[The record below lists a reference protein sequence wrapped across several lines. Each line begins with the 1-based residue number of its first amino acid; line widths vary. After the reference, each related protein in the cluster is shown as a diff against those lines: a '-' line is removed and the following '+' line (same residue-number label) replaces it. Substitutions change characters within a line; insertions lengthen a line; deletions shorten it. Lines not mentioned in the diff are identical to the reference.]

1 MFADGKS
8 VWEAL
13 AADRSIPISNSLTC
27 PSVLLLSRNLRGSLP
42 FISSSLQSTMVPAS
56 FVREELVRR
65 QQKAAFGQPRSVDI
79 PSSTLAVGQLVRTL
93 IEDKWLLYK
102 KFIL

>member
-1 MFADGKS
+1 
-8 VWEAL
+8 
-13 AADRSIPISNSLTC
+13 
-27 PSVLLLSRNLRGSLP
+27 
-42 FISSSLQSTMVPAS
+42 MVPAS